1 MKDMAKL
8 GITLMIVCAVAGLGL
23 AAVYAKTAPV
33 IEQRA
38 QEDLLAALKAAIPG
52 ADEIVEETEGDQSYW
67 LGKKAGQVI
76 GGAMKVTATSFGGPM
91 ELMVGIDAEGKISRV
106 EILSIADTP
115 GIGLKVKDIAFL
127 AKFAGQENPN
137 KVDSIAGATV
147 SSSAVKGGVAKAV
160 EVLGSVLGPG
170 DELGPIDLASVP
182 DGTYTGTGLGLRELQ
197 VAVTVA
203 GGKITEIKIV
213 SHDESPGY
221 SDPAIAGIPKA
232 IIEKQD
238 PNVDAVSGATFTSQG
253 IVEAVKDALKEFAGK
268 TGKAALDIS
277 KIADGTYEG
286 TGLGLRELKVAVT
299 VAGGKITEVKIVSHD
314 ESPGIADPALI
325 GVPKAIVE
333 KQSVE
338 VDAVTGAT
346 FTSQGIM
353 EAVEEALAGAPTK

>member
-137 KVDSIAGATV
+137 KVEHSRRHR
-147 SSSAVKGGVAKAV
+147 SSSAVKGGVAR
-160 EVLGSVLGPG
+160 LS
-170 DELGPIDLASVP
+170 S
-182 DGTYTGTGLGLRELQ
+182 
-197 VAVTVA
+197 
-203 GGKITEIKIV
+203 
-213 SHDESPGY
+213 
-221 SDPAIAGIPKA
+221 
-232 IIEKQD
+232 
-238 PNVDAVSGATFTSQG
+238 
-253 IVEAVKDALKEFAGK
+253 
-268 TGKAALDIS
+268 
-277 KIADGTYEG
+277 
-286 TGLGLRELKVAVT
+286 
-299 VAGGKITEVKIVSHD
+299 
-314 ESPGIADPALI
+314 I
-325 GVPKAIVE
+325 GVCFGSWDSFYPSTWQAC
-333 KQSVE
+333 
-338 VDAVTGAT
+338 
-346 FTSQGIM
+346 
-353 EAVEEALAGAPTK
+353 

>member
-182 DGTYTGTGLGLRELQ
+182 D
-197 VAVTVA
+197 
-203 GGKITEIKIV
+203 
-213 SHDESPGY
+213 
-221 SDPAIAGIPKA
+221 
-232 IIEKQD
+232 
-238 PNVDAVSGATFTSQG
+238 
-253 IVEAVKDALKEFAGK
+253 
-268 TGKAALDIS
+268 
-277 KIADGTYEG
+277 
-286 TGLGLRELKVAVT
+286 
-299 VAGGKITEVKIVSHD
+299 
-314 ESPGIADPALI
+314 
-325 GVPKAIVE
+325 
-333 KQSVE
+333 
-338 VDAVTGAT
+338 
-346 FTSQGIM
+346 
-353 EAVEEALAGAPTK
+353 